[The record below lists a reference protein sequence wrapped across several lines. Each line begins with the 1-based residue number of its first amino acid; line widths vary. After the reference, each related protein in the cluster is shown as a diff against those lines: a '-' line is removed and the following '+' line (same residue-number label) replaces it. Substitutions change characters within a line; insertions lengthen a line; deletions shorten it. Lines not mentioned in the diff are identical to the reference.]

1 MNRKKVA
8 VVFGGRSGEHVV
20 SLRSA
25 ASIMDA
31 IDKEKYEIIPV
42 GITREGAW
50 LTGPDA
56 WLALWEKRP
65 PREAGAAVFLTDPN
79 RPGLLVQSA
88 ISPSEWLY
96 QPLDIVFPVLH
107 GTYGEDGTIQG
118 LFEMAGIPY
127 VGSGVLA
134 SSVAMDKVIMKTLFK
149 ENGLPVAPF
158 IYFYRWEWNGND
170 HSWLDRVIEEIGLP
184 CFVKPANLGSS
195 VGITRVNTADKLTAA
210 VEEALLYDEKVIVET
225 LLEGKEIECSV
236 LGDLEPHT
244 SRPGEVIPCN
254 EFYDY
259 RAKYIDDRSEL
270 VIPVELGEKLEGLVR
285 DYSVRAFKAV
295 EASGLARVDFFV
307 NTLTEVVTLIEINT
321 IPGFTS
327 ISMYPKLWEVSGVSY
342 EKLVSSLLELA
353 ESRFQRRRSLM
364 VSPPE

>member
-1 MNRKKVA
+1 MDQKKVA
-8 VVFGGRSGEHVV
+8 VIFGGRSGEHVV

-31 IDKEKYEIIPV
+31 IDRDRYEIIPV
-42 GITREGAW
+42 GITREGGW

-56 WLALWEKRP
+56 WLSLWEKRE
-65 PREAGAAVFLTDPN
+65 PREARRTVMVTDPGS
-79 RPGLLVQSA
+79 PGLLVQSDE
-88 ISPSEWLY
+88 SPTKWSY
-96 QPLDIVFPVLH
+96 QSVDIAFPVLH

-118 LFEMAGIPY
+118 LFEIAGIPY

-134 SSVAMDKVIMKTLFK
+134 SSVAMDKVSMKVLFQ
-149 ENGLPVAPF
+149 EHGLPVAPYV
-158 IYFYRWEWNGND
+158 YFYRWQWNNRENYWEDKIKNSLGF
-170 HSWLDRVIEEIGLP
+170 P

-195 VGITRVNTADKLTAA
+195 VGITKVHASEELIKA
-210 VEEALLYDEKVIVET
+210 VEEALLYDDKVIVEEFQ
-225 LLEGKEIECSV
+225 EGREIECSV
-236 LGDLEPHT
+236 LGDLEPQA

-270 VIPVELGEKLEGLVR
+270 IIPVELGETMETTIR
-285 DYSVRAFKAV
+285 DYSVRAFNAV

-307 NTLTEVVTLIEINT
+307 NTSTGRVSVIEINT

-327 ISMYPKLWEVSGVSY
+327 ISMYPKLWEASGIQY
-342 EKLVSSLLELA
+342 EELVRRLLELA
-353 ESRFQRRRSLM
+353 ETRFHRRRSLM
-364 VSPPE
+364 VAPPE

>member
-1 MNRKKVA
+1 MKRKKVA
-8 VVFGGRSGEHVV
+8 VLFGGRSGEHVV

-25 ASIMDA
+25 ASIMEA
-31 IDKEKYEIIPV
+31 IDKDKYEIIPV
-42 GITREGAW
+42 GITREGVW
-50 LTGPDA
+50 LAGPDA
-56 WLALWEKRP
+56 WLALWENRP
-65 PREAGAAVFLTDPN
+65 PREATAAVILTDPI

-88 ISPSEWLY
+88 VSPSEWLH

-134 SSVAMDKVIMKTLFK
+134 SSVAMDKVMMKTLFK
-149 ENGLPVAPF
+149 ECGLPVAPF
-158 IYFYRWEWNGND
+158 IYFYRWEWSGNEQAWQ
-170 HSWLDRVIEEIGLP
+170 SRVADEIGFP
-184 CFVKPANLGSS
+184 CFVKPVNLGSS
-195 VGITRVNTADKLTAA
+195 VGITRVNVEDQLLSA
-210 VEEALLYDEKVIVET
+210 VEEALLYDEKVIVESF
-225 LLEGKEIECSV
+225 LEGREVECSV
-236 LGDLEPHT
+236 LGDLEPQT
-244 SRPGEVIPCN
+244 SRPGEIIPCN

-270 VIPVELGEKLEGLVR
+270 VIPVELGDKLEGIVR
-285 DYSVRAFKAV
+285 DYSARAFKAV

-307 NTLTEVVTLIEINT
+307 NTLAETVTLIEINT

-327 ISMYPKLWEVSGVSY
+327 ISMYPKLWEATGISY
-342 EKLVSSLLELA
+342 DQLVSKLLEFA
-353 ESRFQRRRSLM
+353 EDRFQRRRALM